1 MIWNGVRADLEGT
14 MLGTRQGMPAVT
26 ACAGGHPDDV
36 LTCKLLRP
44 VGPSCAG
51 SAAERAERPQGNE
64 HNRLLLPI

>member
-1 MIWNGVRADLEGT
+1 MVGMGYPRSRRHDARHAT
-14 MLGTRQGMPAVT
+14 GMPTVT

-44 VGPSCAG
+44 VGPSCASG